1 MTFQKSFNDAV
12 PYDLM
17 VGYWAGIA
25 TVYDDKGVYQ
35 DSIQSRVAIYWHVQ
49 NKLLHFQQ
57 DQEDSVESLLDDG
70 GYNKADVA
78 AVRNFSQLTVD
89 LKVTGKSC
97 SGEDQH
103 SGTLIEGVETRPDIY
118 LFHLRTKDQ
127 NGRYYAD
134 YYNNQYFSGPN
145 ERHIIGPYVMAAPAT
160 AAARREFFAATG
172 DGSSRVLS
180 NGGGPIR
187 HCADIHAHFVR
198 DPEGA
203 QGSSRPQGL
212 SPLRRTVSD
221 HDGAWNRHRRR
232 NRRPVGRPSA
242 RGSIRA
248 RDRPRAL
255 LISR

>member
-25 TVYDDKGVYQ
+25 TVYDDQGVYQ

-97 SGEDQH
+97 SGEDEH

-160 AAARREFFAATG
+160 AAARREFCSPRRGTDPPAYFPTG
-172 DGSSRVLS
+172 AVRFVIAQTFTRISYEIPKELRV
-180 NGGGPIR
+180 P
-187 HCADIHAHFVR
+187 
-198 DPEGA
+198 
-203 QGSSRPQGL
+203 
-212 SPLRRTVSD
+212 
-221 HDGAWNRHRRR
+221 
-232 NRRPVGRPSA
+232 
-242 RGSIRA
+242 RGHKG
-248 RDRPRAL
+248 
-255 LISR
+255 